1 MNEGHLL
8 PPSSTAQERALSC
21 AVARAAA
28 LPAPLRD
35 AWNPDDCPAHLLPW
49 LAWAFSVDEWQ
60 DSWTVEEQRAVIRN
74 ALFIHQHKGTLAAL
88 KRAVEPL
95 GYIIKITEYRSDADR
110 MAPFSFTLDVAVT
123 DKGINETI
131 YQQLERL
138 VNAYKN
144 VRSYMRALTLK
155 AEVFGKTHFACAMMS
170 GVETSVYPYIASD
183 LASTSLMGWAAA
195 EQTIDTVAV
204 YPA

>member
-1 MNEGHLL
+1 M
-8 PPSSTAQERALSC
+8 P
-21 AVARAAA
+21 V
-28 LPAPLRD
+28 RD
-35 AWNPDDCPAHLLPW
+35 AWSPDTCPAHLLPW

-60 DSWTVEEQRAVIRN
+60 DGWTEAEQRAVIRN

-95 GYIIKITEYRSDADR
+95 GYIIKITEYRQAKDTT
-110 MAPFSFTLDVAVT
+110 APFSFSLDVAVT

-138 VNAYKN
+138 VMAYKN

-155 AEVFGKTHFACAMMS
+155 AEIFGAANFAAAMMS
-170 GVETSVYPYIASD
+170 GVATTVYPYIASD
-183 LASTSLMGWAAA
+183 LTSQERMSWAAA
-195 EQTIDTVAV
+195 EQTVDTVAV